1 MSSESAPSPTNP
13 GERPEQG
20 AGHPDRPRR
29 RRGRRT
35 GSRNTE
41 QRSTAPRDGAAPQ
54 DRTQDTDPSTDQAAA
69 QAAPGTEGA
78 ARGRPARGQERRTSQ
93 RRRGPRGRRAAVTA
107 AGPDQHGGRGPD
119 RDHPPASEPPLPALS
134 DDELAD
140 LHTRLDDLGPA
151 EAERLRG
158 RLDRARDGRAQQ
170 RVADAVGTAEHRI
183 ARRREALPHIS
194 YPAVLPVSARRE
206 EIADAIRDNQVVV
219 VAGETGSGKTTQ
231 LPKICLELGRG
242 VRGMIGHTQPRR
254 LAARTVAA
262 RIAEEM
268 DVEVGGAVG
277 WKVRFTDQIGDS
289 TLVKLM
295 TDGILLAELAGDK
308 DLLAYDTLIIDE
320 AHERSLNIDFILGY
334 LTRLLPR
341 RPDLKVIITSATI
354 DPERFAEHFAHRT
367 AGGELEPAPIVEVS
381 GRTYPVEI
389 RYRPVVDPDDPDA
402 DPDRRLDDAIGDA
415 VVELQREG
423 PGDVLVFLPG
433 EREIREAADALA
445 ERNLPNTEIL
455 PLYARLST
463 AEQQRVWQPHAGNRV
478 VLATNVAETS
488 LTVPGI
494 RYVVDTGTARVSRY
508 SRRLKVQRLPIE
520 KISQA
525 SANQRAGRCGRTSDG
540 IAIRLYAE
548 DDFDARPE
556 FTDPEILRTNLASV
570 VLQMIALDLGEI
582 SEFPFVEPPDKR
594 SVTDGLDLLHELGA
608 LRPDRR
614 SLTAVGQSL
623 ARLPVD
629 PRLGRMLVEAH
640 RNGCLREVLVIAAA
654 LSVQDPRERPTEQRQ
669 AADDKH
675 RRFGVDGSDFLA
687 YLRLWDH
694 VEERKDA
701 LSGSKFRRELREDF
715 LHYLR
720 IREWW
725 DLHGQLR
732 QAARSSGMDLN
743 EKNPDWASHAD
754 RIHQSVLSGLLSQ
767 VGMQEVVETRKGA
780 PAAKDKKERRGPKE
794 YLGARGAKFAI
805 WPGSA
810 LAKKPPRWVMA
821 AELVET
827 SRLWARTV
835 APVQPEWIE
844 PLAAHLVKK
853 TYSEPRWSR
862 KRASAVAT
870 ERVTL
875 HGLPLVADRTVAYGR
890 IDPEV
895 SRDLFLRHAL
905 VEGDWDTRHPFFH
918 ANRELLDDAE
928 ELEHR
933 ARRRD
938 LVVDEDTLFEF
949 YDERVPADVVSGKHF
964 DRWWKQE
971 SRRDP
976 DLLDFT
982 EEMLAT
988 EAAKQID
995 REHYPDHVDAGGLTL
1010 PLSYAFEP
1018 GAQDDGVTVDVPVA
1032 ALHQVDPTPFTW
1044 QVPGLREE
1052 LVTAL
1057 IRTLPRNLR
1066 RNFSPAP
1073 DHAKAVLAR
1082 LRAETPRSAGGA
1094 GIDTPRSAGG
1104 AGIDTDRPLLD
1115 GLERELG
1122 RMRNVE
1128 IRREDWELERLPE
1141 HLTVTFRV
1149 LDEAGTELDRD
1160 TDLDRLRHRLAPKVR
1175 EELASAGTEVEASGL
1190 TSWTI
1195 GDLPRELPIR
1205 RGAHVVTGFPGLRD
1219 RGSTADVRVFAT
1231 PAERDPQHHRGARR
1245 LLMLG
1250 TTNPGKQVQRGL
1262 DNRARLA
1269 LSRNPHGSL
1278 DALLEDCTT
1287 AAADH
1292 LMNRGGGDPFD
1303 RAQFDRLA
1311 ELLKMRL
1318 PSTTLQVLDA
1328 VRGVLE
1334 VWHRVGA
1341 KLADLKGPASRD
1353 GVADVK
1359 AIMNRLVAPGFVT
1372 ATGATRLGDLKR
1384 YLQGLEIRLDKL
1396 HADPG
1401 RDARWTAEIAP
1412 VEVEYRG
1419 LLAALPDGLE
1429 PSPQL
1434 REIGWMIEELRV
1446 SLYSHPLK
1454 TRYPISVQRIE
1465 KAIDELPPPG

>member
-1 MSSESAPSPTNP
+1 MT
-13 GERPEQG
+13 
-20 AGHPDRPRR
+20 
-29 RRGRRT
+29 
-35 GSRNTE
+35 
-41 QRSTAPRDGAAPQ
+41 
-54 DRTQDTDPSTDQAAA
+54 DT
-69 QAAPGTEGA
+69 
-78 ARGRPARGQERRTSQ
+78 
-93 RRRGPRGRRAAVTA
+93 
-107 AGPDQHGGRGPD
+107 
-119 RDHPPASEPPLPALS
+119 
-134 DDELAD
+134 ELAA
-140 LHTRLDDLGPA
+140 LREQVDDLGPA
-151 EAERLRG
+151 EAQRLRG
-158 RLDRARDGRAQQ
+158 RLERSRDARAQH
-170 RVADAVGTAEHRI
+170 RVADAVAHAEHRV
-183 ARRREALPHIS
+183 ARRRAALPDVS
-194 YPAVLPVSARRE
+194 YPATLPVSARRD
-206 EIADAIRDNQVVV
+206 EIAHAIRDNQVVII
-219 VAGETGSGKTTQ
+219 AGETGSGKTTQ

-242 VRGMIGHTQPRR
+242 VHGMIGHTQPRR

-262 RIAEEM
+262 RIAEEL
-268 DVEVGGAVG
+268 DVELGGAVG
-277 WKVRFTDQIGDS
+277 WKVRFTDQVGDS

-308 DLLAYDTLIIDE
+308 DLLGYDTLIIDE

-354 DPERFAEHFAHRT
+354 DPERFARHFGT
-367 AGGELEPAPIVEVS
+367 AQAPAPTVEVS
-381 GRTYPVEI
+381 GRTYPVEM

-402 DPDRRLDDAIGDA
+402 DPDRQLDDAIGDA

-433 EREIREAADALA
+433 EREIREAADAL
-445 ERNLPNTEIL
+445 ERRNLPGTEIL

-463 AEQQRVWQPHAGNRV
+463 AEQQRVWQSHSGNRV

-494 RYVVDTGTARVSRY
+494 RYVVDTGTARISRY

-540 IAIRLYAE
+540 IAIRLYSE

-582 SEFPFVEPPDKR
+582 SEFPFVEPPDR
-594 SVTDGLDLLHELGA
+594 RAVTDGLDLLHELGA

-623 ARLPVD
+623 SRLPVD
-629 PRLGRMLVEAH
+629 PRLGRMLVEAN

-654 LSVQDPRERPTEQRQ
+654 LSVQDPRERPAEQRQ
-669 AADDKH
+669 AADERH

-694 VEERKDA
+694 LNERRDA
-701 LSGSKFRRELREDF
+701 LTGNKFRHELREDF

-720 IREWW
+720 VREWW

-743 EKNPDWASHAD
+743 DRNPDWAEHAD
-754 RIHQSVLSGLLSQ
+754 RIHQSVLAGLLSQ
-767 VGMQEVVETRKGA
+767 VGMQDPLAEKRGDGT
-780 PAAKDKKERRGPKE
+780 PKKERKGPKE

-805 WPGSA
+805 WPGSGI
-810 LAKKPPRWVMA
+810 AKKPPRWVMA

-827 SRLWARTV
+827 TRLWARTV

-862 KRASAVAT
+862 KRGSAVAI

-875 HGLPLVADRTVAYGR
+875 HGLPLVADRTVAYGK

-905 VEGDWDTRHPFFH
+905 VEGDWETRHPFFH

-938 LVVDEDTLFEF
+938 LVVDEDTLFAF

-971 SRRDP
+971 SRQHP
-976 DLLDFT
+976 ELLDYT
-982 EEMLAT
+982 EDLLAT
-988 EAAKQID
+988 EAAKQVD
-995 REHYPDHVDAGGLTL
+995 RTAYPDHLDAGGLTL

-1018 GAQDDGVTVDVPVA
+1018 GHHTDGVTVDVPVA

-1073 DHAKAVLAR
+1073 DHARAALSRLA
-1082 LRAETPRSAGGA
+1082 GH
-1094 GIDTPRSAGG
+1094 
-1104 AGIDTDRPLLD
+1104 TDEPLLD

-1122 RMRNVE
+1122 RMRNVA

-1149 LDEAGTELDRD
+1149 LDEAGTELARD
-1160 TDLDRLRHRLAPKVR
+1160 TDLDRLRRRLAPEVR
-1175 EELASAGTEVEASGL
+1175 EELAAAGTEVEATGL
-1190 TSWTI
+1190 TGWTI
-1195 GDLPRELPIR
+1195 GELPRELPIQ
-1205 RGAHVVTGFPGLRD
+1205 RGTHVVTGYPGLLT
-1219 RGSTADVRVFAT
+1219 RGAQSRAVDVRVFAT
-1231 PAERDPQHHRGARR
+1231 AAERDPAHHRGVRR
-1245 LLMLG
+1245 LLLL
-1250 TTNPGKQVQRGL
+1250 TTPNPGKQVQRGL

-1278 DALLEDCTT
+1278 EALLDDCAT

-1303 RAQFDRLA
+1303 TAQYDRLA
-1311 ELLKMRL
+1311 ELLRMRL
-1318 PSTTLQVLDA
+1318 PATTLQVLDA

-1334 VWHRVGA
+1334 TWHWVGGQ
-1341 KLADLKGPASRD
+1341 LTDLRGSATRD
-1353 GVADVK
+1353 GVADVR
-1359 AIMNRLVAPGFVT
+1359 AVMDRLVGAGGRTGHDPGFVT
-1372 ATGATRLGDLKR
+1372 SAGATRLGDLQR
-1384 YLQGLEIRLDKL
+1384 YLKALGLRLDKL
-1396 HADPG
+1396 HADPE
-1401 RDARWTAEIAP
+1401 RDARWTAEMAP
-1412 VEVEYRG
+1412 VEAEYRG
-1419 LLAALPDGLE
+1419 LLAALPEGTE
-1429 PSPQL
+1429 PSPAL

-1446 SLYSHPLK
+1446 SLYAHPMK
-1454 TRYPISVQRIE
+1454 TRHPVSVQRVE
-1465 KAIDELPPPG
+1465 RAIDELPPPA

>member
-1 MSSESAPSPTNP
+1 MSSEPVPSPTSAQP
-13 GERPEQG
+13 SS
-20 AGHPDRPRR
+20 HDRPRR
-29 RRGRRT
+29 PRRRPGAR
-35 GSRNTE
+35 GE
-41 QRSTAPRDGAAPQ
+41 HQPRGGNSGTPQ
-54 DRTQDTDPSTDQAAA
+54 DTPPHETTSTDLAAA

-78 ARGRPARGQERRTSQ
+78 ARGVPARDQQRRRASTQ

-107 AGPDQHGGRGPD
+107 PGPDQPGRRGPD
-119 RDHPPASEPPLPALS
+119 RDGPDPSGPTPAAETDAGRPRRRTVGGRDAEPPLPPLDDAELTALR
-134 DDELAD
+134 E
-140 LHTRLDDLGPA
+140 RLDSLGPA

-170 RVADAVGTAEHRI
+170 RVADAVAKAEHRI
-183 ARRREALPHIS
+183 ARRRAALPRIS
-194 YPAVLPVSARRE
+194 YPATLPVSARRE
-206 EIADAIRDNQVVV
+206 EIADAIRDNQVVI

-242 VRGMIGHTQPRR
+242 VHGMIGHTQPRR
-254 LAARTVAA
+254 LAARTVAT
-262 RIAEEM
+262 RIAEELG
-268 DVEVGGAVG
+268 VELGGAVG
-277 WKVRFTDQIGDS
+277 WKVRFTDAVGDS
-289 TLVKLM
+289 TMVKLM

-341 RPDLKVIITSATI
+341 RPDLKVVITSATI
-354 DPERFAEHFAHRT
+354 DPERFARHFGA
-367 AGGELEPAPIVEVS
+367 ASESGEPTPAPIVEVS
-381 GRTYPVEI
+381 GRTFPVEV

-402 DPDRRLDDAIGDA
+402 DPDRQLDDAIGDA

-433 EREIREAADALA
+433 EREIREATEAL
-445 ERNLPNTEIL
+445 ERRNLRNTEIL

-463 AEQQRVWQPHAGNRV
+463 AEQQRVWAPHAGNRV

-488 LTVPGI
+488 LTVPGV
-494 RYVVDTGTARVSRY
+494 RYVVDTGTARISRY

-525 SANQRAGRCGRTSDG
+525 SANQRSGRCGRTSDG

-582 SEFPFVEPPDKR
+582 SEFPFVEPPDR
-594 SVTDGLDLLHELGA
+594 RAVADGLDLLHELGA

-669 AADDKH
+669 AADERH
-675 RRFGVDGSDFLA
+675 RRFAEDGSDFLA
-687 YLRLWDH
+687 FLRLWDH
-694 VEERKDA
+694 LQQRRDE
-701 LSGSKFRRELREDF
+701 LSGSRFRRELREDF

-720 IREWW
+720 VREWW

-732 QAARSSGMDLN
+732 QAARSSGMEVNDHDP
-743 EKNPDWASHAD
+743 EWPRHAD
-754 RIHQSVLSGLLSQ
+754 RIHQSVLAGLLSQ
-767 VGMQEVVETRKGA
+767 VGMQDPLSEKNTGKGA
-780 PAAKDKKERRGPKE
+780 EKGTAGKKERRGPKD

-805 WPGSA
+805 WPGSG
-810 LAKKPPRWVMA
+810 LARKPPRWVMA

-827 SRLWARTV
+827 TRLWARTV
-835 APVQPEWIE
+835 APVQPDWIE
-844 PLAAHLVKK
+844 PLAEHLVKK

-862 KRASAVAT
+862 KRGSAVAT

-890 IDPEV
+890 IDAEV

-918 ANRELLDDAE
+918 ANRELLDSVE

-938 LVVDEDTLFEF
+938 LVVDEDTLFAF
-949 YDERVPADVVSGKHF
+949 YDERVPADVVSGAHF
-964 DRWWKQE
+964 DRWWKRE
-971 SRRDP
+971 SKRSP
-976 DLLDFT
+976 DRLTYT

-988 EAAKQID
+988 EAAKQVD
-995 REHYPDHVDAGGLTL
+995 RDHYPDHVEAGGLTL

-1018 GAQDDGVTVDVPVA
+1018 GHHSDGVTVDVPVA
-1032 ALHQVDPTPFTW
+1032 ALNQVDPTPFTW

-1082 LRAETPRSAGGA
+1082 LRGETGR
-1094 GIDTPRSAGG
+1094 
-1104 AGIDTDRPLLD
+1104 RPLLD
-1115 GLERELG
+1115 VLEDELG
-1122 RMRNVE
+1122 RMRDVH

-1149 LDEAGTELDRD
+1149 LDESGAELARD
-1160 TDLDRLRHRLAPKVR
+1160 TDLDRLRRALAPKVR
-1175 EELASAGTEVEASGL
+1175 EELAAGPDGARPVL
-1190 TSWTI
+1190 L
-1195 GDLPRELPIR
+1195 GDHRLAGDRPHPHR
-1205 RGAHVVTGFPGLRD
+1205 PGLGRARPGWGGRHAGVPAD
-1219 RGSTADVRVFAT
+1219 LRGGVHPARVARAGA
-1231 PAERDPQHHRGARR
+1231 PAARARR
-1245 LLMLG
+1245 LRRARPRRRGGRGAGDRGAQARRPARAGELPGVPRPDRAPVLPGQGVAGAPSAAASSRIARTRAEAAPDGASAVTTSSARSG
-1250 TTNPGKQVQRGL
+1250 TTGLRTGIQRTSRGTESAARPG
-1262 DNRARLA
+1262 
-1269 LSRNPHGSL
+1269 
-1278 DALLEDCTT
+1278 TT
-1287 AAADH
+1287 
-1292 LMNRGGGDPFD
+1292 
-1303 RAQFDRLA
+1303 
-1311 ELLKMRL
+1311 
-1318 PSTTLQVLDA
+1318 
-1328 VRGVLE
+1328 
-1334 VWHRVGA
+1334 
-1341 KLADLKGPASRD
+1341 
-1353 GVADVK
+1353 
-1359 AIMNRLVAPGFVT
+1359 VT
-1372 ATGATRLGDLKR
+1372 ASPAAT
-1384 YLQGLEIRLDKL
+1384 
-1396 HADPG
+1396 
-1401 RDARWTAEIAP
+1401 
-1412 VEVEYRG
+1412 
-1419 LLAALPDGLE
+1419 
-1429 PSPQL
+1429 SPN
-1434 REIGWMIEELRV
+1434 RV
-1446 SLYSHPLK
+1446 AQWRAS
-1454 TRYPISVQRIE
+1454 
-1465 KAIDELPPPG
+1465 

>member
-1 MSSESAPSPTNP
+1 MSSESAPSPTS
-13 GERPEQG
+13 
-20 AGHPDRPRR
+20 AHDRPRR
-29 RRGRRT
+29 PRRRSGARADQQ
-35 GSRNTE
+35 
-41 QRSTAPRDGAAPQ
+41 QRGGTSGTPQ
-54 DRTQDTDPSTDQAAA
+54 DSTPTTTSDLAAA

-78 ARGRPARGQERRTSQ
+78 ARGVPAREQPRRTSR
-93 RRRGPRGRRAAVTA
+93 RRRGPRGRSAAVTA
-107 AGPDQHGGRGPD
+107 PGPDQPGRRGPD
-119 RDHPPASEPPLPALS
+119 RDGPDPTAAPQRAPRDDDRPPPPPLDDAALTTLR
-134 DDELAD
+134 E
-140 LHTRLDDLGPA
+140 RLDGLGPA
-151 EAERLRG
+151 VADRLRG
-158 RLDRARDGRAQQ
+158 RLERARDGRAQH
-170 RVADAVGTAEHRI
+170 RVAEAVAAAENRV
-183 ARRREALPHIS
+183 ARRRAALPAIS
-194 YPAVLPVSARRE
+194 YPATLPVSARRE
-206 EIADAIRDNQVVV
+206 EIADAIRDHQVVI

-242 VRGMIGHTQPRR
+242 VHGMIGHTQPRR
-254 LAARTVAA
+254 LAARTVAT
-262 RIAEEM
+262 RIADELG
-268 DVEVGGAVG
+268 VELGGAVG
-277 WKVRFTDQIGDS
+277 WKVRFTDQVGDA
-289 TLVKLM
+289 TMVKLM

-341 RPDLKVIITSATI
+341 RPDLKVVITSATI
-354 DPERFAEHFAHRT
+354 DPERFARHF
-367 AGGELEPAPIVEVS
+367 GGDDTPAPVVEVS
-381 GRTYPVEI
+381 GRTYPVEV

-402 DPDRRLDDAIGDA
+402 DPDRQLDDAIGDA

-433 EREIREAADALA
+433 EREIREATEAL
-445 ERNLPNTEIL
+445 ERRNLRNTEIL

-463 AEQQRVWQPHAGNRV
+463 AEQQRVWAPHAGNRV

-488 LTVPGI
+488 LTVPGV
-494 RYVVDTGTARVSRY
+494 RYVVDTGTARISRY

-520 KISQA
+520 KVSQA
-525 SANQRAGRCGRTSDG
+525 SANQRSGRCGRTSDG
-540 IAIRLYAE
+540 IAIRLYPE

-582 SEFPFVEPPDKR
+582 SEFPFVEPPDR
-594 SVTDGLDLLHELGA
+594 RAVADGLDLLHELGA

-614 SLTAVGQSL
+614 SLTSVGHALS
-623 ARLPVD
+623 RLPVD

-669 AADDKH
+669 AADERH
-675 RRFGVDGSDFLA
+675 RRFAGDGSDFLA
-687 YLRLWDH
+687 HLRLWDH
-694 VEERKDA
+694 LNARRDE
-701 LSGSKFRRELREDF
+701 LSGSRFRRELREDF

-720 IREWW
+720 VREWW

-732 QAARSSGMDLN
+732 QAARSSGMDVN
-743 EKNPDWASHAD
+743 DHDPEWPRHAD
-754 RIHQSVLSGLLSQ
+754 RIHQSVLAGLLSQ
-767 VGMQEVVETRKGA
+767 VGMQDPLSEKITGKGTGDGRA
-780 PAAKDKKERRGPKE
+780 GKKERKGPKD

-805 WPGSA
+805 WPGSG
-810 LAKKPPRWVMA
+810 LARKPPRWVMA

-827 SRLWARTV
+827 TRLWARTV

-844 PLAAHLVKK
+844 ALAGHLVKK

-875 HGLPLVADRTVAYGR
+875 HGLPLVADRSVAFGR
-890 IDPEV
+890 IDAEV

-905 VEGDWDTRHPFFH
+905 VEGDWDTRHRFFH

-938 LVVDEDTLFEF
+938 LVVDEDTLFAF
-949 YDERVPADVVSGKHF
+949 YDERVPADVVSGAHF
-964 DRWWKQE
+964 DRWWKKE
-971 SRRDP
+971 SRRSP
-976 DLLDFT
+976 DRLTYT

-988 EAAKQID
+988 EAARQVD
-995 REHYPDHVDAGGLTL
+995 RGHYPDHVEAGGLTL

-1018 GAQDDGVTVDVPVA
+1018 GHHTDGVTVDVPVA
-1032 ALHQVDPTPFTW
+1032 ALNQVDPTPFTW

-1057 IRTLPRNLR
+1057 IRTLPRTLR

-1073 DHAKAVLAR
+1073 DHARAVLAR
-1082 LRAETPRSAGGA
+1082 LRG
-1094 GIDTPRSAGG
+1094 DTG
-1104 AGIDTDRPLLD
+1104 RPLLD

-1122 RMRNVE
+1122 RMRDVE

-1149 LDEAGTELDRD
+1149 LDENGAELARD
-1160 TDLDRLRHRLAPKVR
+1160 TDLDRLRRDLAPKVR
-1175 EELASAGTEVEASGL
+1175 EELAAAGSDVEATGL
-1190 TSWTI
+1190 TAWTI

-1205 RGAHVVTGFPGLRD
+1205 RGAHVVTGYPGLRD
-1219 RGSTADVRVFAT
+1219 RGRHADVRVFAT
-1231 PAERDPQHHRGARR
+1231 VAERDPAHHRGARR

-1250 TTNPGKQVQRGL
+1250 TPNPGKQVARGL

-1278 DALLEDCTT
+1278 DALLDDCTT

-1292 LMNRGGGDPFD
+1292 LMARGGGDPYD
-1303 RAQFDRLA
+1303 AAQYARLA
-1311 ELLKMRL
+1311 ELLRMRL
-1318 PSTTLQVLDA
+1318 PATTLQVLDA

-1341 KLADLKGPASRD
+1341 ALSDLRGPATRD
-1353 GVADVK
+1353 GVADVS
-1359 AIMNRLVAPGFVT
+1359 AIVGRLTAPGFVT
-1372 ATGATRLGDLKR
+1372 ASGANRLGDVRR
-1384 YLQGLEIRLDKL
+1384 YLQGCELRLDKL
-1396 HADPG
+1396 RTDPD
-1401 RDARWTAEIAP
+1401 RDARWTAGMAP
-1412 VEVEYRG
+1412 VEAEYRG
-1419 LLAALPDGLE
+1419 LLAALPE
-1429 PSPQL
+1429 HTEASPAL
-1434 REIGWMIEELRV
+1434 REIGWMIEELRI
-1446 SLYSHPLK
+1446 SLYAHPMR
-1454 TRYPISVQRIE
+1454 TRHPVSVPRIE
-1465 KAIDELPPPG
+1465 RAIDEL